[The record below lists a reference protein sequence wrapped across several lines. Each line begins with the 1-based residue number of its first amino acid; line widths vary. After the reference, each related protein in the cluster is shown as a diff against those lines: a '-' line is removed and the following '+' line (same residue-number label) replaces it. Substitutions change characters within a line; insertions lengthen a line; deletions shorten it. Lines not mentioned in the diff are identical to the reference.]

1 MKSRDELREEVLKVV
16 KNKYRFTAALTG
28 SSGKTSIGLTHLS
41 KVFDKTKKYLVVVPK
56 VSVKQSWI
64 DDAYK
69 FKLEHLLDHITFS
82 TYLSLNKQDLDY
94 DWIYLDEIH
103 SLTFK
108 HNNWLSK
115 YNNNVCGLT
124 GTLPNNPRN
133 IKRMLIDKYA
143 PVAYTYTTDEA
154 VEDNMLNDYHI
165 YVYGLELSNVK
176 NIEKVNSKTKSKYYT
191 SERDEYNYLTSRIS
205 TSYGK
210 EAMKLGIIRMR
221 FLQKLQSKEIL
232 AKQLLNKS
240 QNKCIL
246 FANTQEQADRL
257 CKYSYHTK
265 NKFSDINLAMFKN
278 STIHKLSC
286 VEQLSEGINI
296 PNLKEAII
304 MHFFSVNSPKSKQ
317 KFYRLCRLL
326 PTETAILRI
335 IYYKDTV
342 DENNV
347 IEGLK
352 QFNQDKITWF

>member
-1 MKSRDELREEVLKVV
+1 MTKNELREEVLNTIKDF
-16 KNKYRFTAALTG
+16 KKCTIALTG

-64 DDAYK
+64 DDAKK
-69 FKLEHLLDHITFS
+69 FNLEYLLKNITFS
-82 TYLSLNKQDLDY
+82 TYLSLTKHDSNY
-94 DWIYLDEIH
+94 AWIYLDEIH

-115 YNNNVCGLT
+115 YNNNILGLT
-124 GTLPNNPRN
+124 GTLPSNPKN

-143 PVAYTYTTDEA
+143 PVAYSYTTDEA
-154 VEDNMLNDYHI
+154 VNDNMLNDYQI
-165 YVYGLELSNVK
+165 YAYELELSTIK
-176 NIEKVNSKTKSKYYT
+176 NILKTRSNKTSYYT
-191 SERDEYNYLTSRIS
+191 SEREEYNWLTSKMSIVG
-205 TSYGK
+205 TK

-232 AKQLLNKS
+232 AKKLLDNSK
-240 QNKCIL
+240 NKCIL
-246 FANTQEQADRL
+246 FCNTIEQSNRL
-257 CKYSYHTK
+257 CHWSYNTK
-265 NKFSDINLAMFKN
+265 NPKSETNLNYFKRG
-278 STIHKLSC
+278 TIDKLSC

-296 PNLKEAII
+296 PNLKEGII

-342 DENNV
+342 DEKNV
-347 IEGLK
+347 REGLK
-352 QFNQDKITWF
+352 QFNQTKITWL